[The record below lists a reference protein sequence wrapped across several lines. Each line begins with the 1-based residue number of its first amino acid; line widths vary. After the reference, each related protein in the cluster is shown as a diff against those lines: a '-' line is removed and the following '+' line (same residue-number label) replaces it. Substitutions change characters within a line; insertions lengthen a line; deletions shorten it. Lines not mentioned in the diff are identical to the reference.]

1 MKIQYLAF
9 ALLFSLLF
17 MVPTTVYA
25 EHVFKDREAFA
36 QYLDIAQIMA
46 EKIVFEFGD
55 ESYEVYYGYK
65 GSLDSMG
72 GDFVPPT
79 LNSMSINEERKSIE
93 IVMDDV
99 PEDTDFWVRIPQE
112 VLYAENEKFTVLV
125 NGEDTGY
132 DLMKF
137 PNDYVVGF
145 VILDTTENIEII
157 GTKVIPEFGTFT
169 ILILGISIFGL
180 VYFVRRSSFSYFTKS
195 Y

>member
-1 MKIQYLAF
+1 
-9 ALLFSLLF
+9 
-17 MVPTTVYA
+17 
-25 EHVFKDREAFA
+25 
-36 QYLDIAQIMA
+36 
-46 EKIVFEFGD
+46 
-55 ESYEVYYGYK
+55 
-65 GSLDSMG
+65 
-72 GDFVPPT
+72 
-79 LNSMSINEERKSIE
+79 MSINEERKSIE